1 MIPHLSISAL
11 SLVVGYLVQQV
22 LLLRTIPVGV
32 GGIEPKILVEFL
44 IKINRKKE
52 GDYGKQNKDK
62 RF

>member
-52 GDYGKQNKDK
+52 GDYGK
-62 RF
+62 